1 MLQWVNGLKIGAHSA
16 ACVNDCLHAVLSH
29 SPLQEHGA
37 GHVKGPLTSC
47 FLQGTRDGWHQG
59 WSQHHSC
66 QPQRVAG
73 KSVQHLFPMQK
84 PKVFLHVQRLIC
96 AHHVSSQH
104 NSDDRSFAEELDAS
118 VCQKGDKNG
127 IKQFPTAKCHIDG
140 TSIFGKASVNFN
152 ILFCFL
158 KISTT
163 QKMSK
168 YVILTFS
175 EPNVLSLHS

>member
-1 MLQWVNGLKIGAHSA
+1 MIVFKLSFLTARWRNVEL
-16 ACVNDCLHAVLSH
+16 AVLRVHWPIASYRAV
-29 SPLQEHGA
+29 PGLGD
-37 GHVKGPLTSC
+37 
-47 FLQGTRDGWHQG
+47 TRDA
-59 WSQHHSC
+59 
-66 QPQRVAG
+66 AG
-73 KSVQHLFPMQK
+73 ITGVSPSELQA
-84 PKVFLHVQRLIC
+84 KVFSTFSQCKKPTMVLHMQRPMC

-104 NSDDRSFAEELDAS
+104 NSDDRSFSEELSAS
-118 VCQKGDKNG
+118 ICQKGDKNG

-158 KISTT
+158 KIPTT

-175 EPNVLSLHS
+175 ERNVLSLHS

>member
-1 MLQWVNGLKIGAHSA
+1 MVWRSVPAVQPVLMIVSTLSFLTVHCRNMELAMSRVHWPAASYGAA
-16 ACVNDCLHAVLSH
+16 
-29 SPLQEHGA
+29 PGM
-37 GHVKGPLTSC
+37 G
-47 FLQGTRDGWHQG
+47 GTRDGAGITAVSPGELQAKVFSTF
-59 WSQHHSC
+59 SQC
-66 QPQRVAG
+66 
-73 KSVQHLFPMQK
+73 KK
-84 PKVFLHVQRLIC
+84 PKVFLHVRRFMR
-96 AHHVSSQH
+96 APHVSSQH
-104 NSDDRSFAEELDAS
+104 NSDDRSFSKELNLRR
-118 VCQKGDKNG
+118 VCQKEDKNG
-127 IKQFPTAKCHIDG
+127 IKQFPTVKCHIDR

>member
-1 MLQWVNGLKIGAHSA
+1 MV
-16 ACVNDCLHAVLSH
+16 LHM
-29 SPLQEHGA
+29 
-37 GHVKGPLTSC
+37 
-47 FLQGTRDGWHQG
+47 
-59 WSQHHSC
+59 
-66 QPQRVAG
+66 QR
-73 KSVQHLFPMQK
+73 PM
-84 PKVFLHVQRLIC
+84 C

-104 NSDDRSFAEELDAS
+104 NSDDRSFSEELSAS
-118 VCQKGDKNG
+118 ICQKGDKNG

-158 KISTT
+158 KIPTT

-175 EPNVLSLHS
+175 ERNVLSLHS